1 MPQPFAQSR
10 YQVRFEWGTEGL
22 DRLAPA
28 DIVVVIDVLMF
39 STAMTD
45 AAARG
50 IAVGFDDDAV
60 TGSANGAPVAARAAE
75 SDALVLIG
83 CLRNASAVAEAVL
96 VEQRRRGERT
106 SISLIAAG
114 ERDPAGVRFAI
125 EDLLAAGAI
134 GDALSLRGV
143 DHTSPEAALAIEA
156 FRGLRG
162 ALRHL
167 LTAGG
172 TGQRLIA
179 KNERGR
185 VVSATTLDD
194 LDVVPVRM
202 DDGFRALGAGT
213 ADV

>member
-1 MPQPFAQSR
+1 MPQPFDQSR
-10 YQVRFEWGTEGL
+10 YQIRLEWGTDGF

-50 IAVGFDDDAV
+50 IPVGVDDDAV

-83 CLRNASAVAEAVL
+83 CLRNASAVAEAIL
-96 VEQRRRGERT
+96 AEQRRRGART
-106 SISLIAAG
+106 SVALIAAG

-125 EDLLAAGAI
+125 EDLLGAGAI
-134 GDALSLRGV
+134 GDALSVRGV
-143 DHTSPEAALAIEA
+143 DHTSPEAAAAIEA

-179 KNERGR
+179 KGERER
-185 VVSATTLDD
+185 VLTATTLDD
-194 LDVVPVRM
+194 LDVVPVRT
-202 DDGFRALGAGT
+202 DEGFRALQPGA

>member
-1 MPQPFAQSR
+1 MPQPFDQSR
-10 YQVRFEWGTEGL
+10 YQIRFEWGTDGF

-50 IAVGFDDDAV
+50 IPVGVDDDAV

-83 CLRNASAVAEAVL
+83 CLRNASAVAEAIL
-96 VEQRRRGERT
+96 AEQRRRGART
-106 SISLIAAG
+106 SVALIAAG

-125 EDLLAAGAI
+125 EDLLGAGAI
-134 GDALSLRGV
+134 GDALSVRGV
-143 DHTSPEAALAIEA
+143 DHTSPEAAAAIEA

-179 KNERGR
+179 KGERER
-185 VVSATTLDD
+185 VLTATTLDD
-194 LDVVPVRM
+194 LDVVPVRT
-202 DDGFRALGAGT
+202 DEGFRALQPGA

>member
-1 MPQPFAQSR
+1 MPQPFDQSR
-10 YQVRFEWGTEGL
+10 YQIRFEWGTDGF

-50 IAVGFDDDAV
+50 IPVGVDDDAV

-83 CLRNASAVAEAVL
+83 CLRNASAVAEAIL
-96 VEQRRRGERT
+96 AEQRRRGART
-106 SISLIAAG
+106 SVALIAAG

-125 EDLLAAGAI
+125 EDLLGAGAI
-134 GDALSLRGV
+134 GDALSVRGV
-143 DHTSPEAALAIEA
+143 DHTSPEAAAAIEA

-179 KNERGR
+179 KGERER
-185 VVSATTLDD
+185 VLSATTLDD
-194 LDVVPVRM
+194 LDVVPVRT
-202 DDGFRALGAGT
+202 DEGFRALQPGA

>member
-1 MPQPFAQSR
+1 
-10 YQVRFEWGTEGL
+10 
-22 DRLAPA
+22 
-28 DIVVVIDVLMF
+28 MF

-50 IAVGFDDDAV
+50 IPVGVDDDAV

-83 CLRNASAVAEAVL
+83 CLRNASAVAEAIL
-96 VEQRRRGERT
+96 AEQRRRGART
-106 SISLIAAG
+106 SVALIAAG

-125 EDLLAAGAI
+125 EDLLGAGAI
-134 GDALSLRGV
+134 GDALSVRGV
-143 DHTSPEAALAIEA
+143 DHTSPEAAAAIEA

-162 ALRHL
+162 GLRHL

-179 KNERGR
+179 KGERER
-185 VVSATTLDD
+185 VLTATTLDD
-194 LDVVPVRM
+194 LDVVPVRT
-202 DDGFRALGAGT
+202 DEGFRTLQPGA

>member
-1 MPQPFAQSR
+1 MPQPFDQSR
-10 YQVRFEWGTEGL
+10 YQIRFEWGTDGF

-50 IAVGFDDDAV
+50 IPVGVDDGAV

-83 CLRNASAVAEAVL
+83 CLRNASAVAEAIL
-96 VEQRRRGERT
+96 AEQRRRGART
-106 SISLIAAG
+106 SVALIAAG

-125 EDLLAAGAI
+125 EDLLGAGAI
-134 GDALSLRGV
+134 GDALSVRGV
-143 DHTSPEAALAIEA
+143 DHTSPEAAAAIEA

-179 KNERGR
+179 KGERER
-185 VVSATTLDD
+185 VLTATTLDD
-194 LDVVPVRM
+194 LDVVPVRT
-202 DDGFRALGAGT
+202 DEGFRALQPGA